1 SVPYSSENEAEMEI
15 LRWTGRPSLALINHI
30 GEGACSASW
39 EAALGQYFRIVRHFD
54 AVRAPFEDHLGLLR
68 GLGELA
74 SGWREPLERAAGH
87 LRAQRTQRD
96 KQAVTLSA
104 SALGEMLGHVETRAL
119 HEGADRG
126 EAETTL
132 RQRWRDWQR
141 Q

>member
-1 SVPYSSENEAEMEI
+1 
-15 LRWTGRPSLALINHI
+15 
-30 GEGACSASW
+30 
-39 EAALGQYFRIVRHFD
+39 VRHFD

-68 GLGELA
+68 GFGELA

-87 LRAQRTQRD
+87 LREQRTQRD
-96 KQAVTLSA
+96 KQAVTLIA
-104 SALGEMLGHVETRAL
+104 SALGEMLGHVETRDL

-141 Q
+141 QREKRLRQDIEKLYRHRRLERREGDLAWDAGDDLFSEHARHA